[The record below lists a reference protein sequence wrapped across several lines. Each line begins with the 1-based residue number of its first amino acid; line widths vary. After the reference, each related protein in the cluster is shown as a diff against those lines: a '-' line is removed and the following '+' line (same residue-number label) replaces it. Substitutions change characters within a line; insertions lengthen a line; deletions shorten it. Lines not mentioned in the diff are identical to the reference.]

1 MAVKSL
7 VPTVSSNMLEV
18 CVEGNNC
25 GVKQEPLY
33 AHELNG
39 IIGMRENKEY
49 RDIGLRR
56 RQWRY
61 L

>member
-1 MAVKSL
+1 
-7 VPTVSSNMLEV
+7 MLEV